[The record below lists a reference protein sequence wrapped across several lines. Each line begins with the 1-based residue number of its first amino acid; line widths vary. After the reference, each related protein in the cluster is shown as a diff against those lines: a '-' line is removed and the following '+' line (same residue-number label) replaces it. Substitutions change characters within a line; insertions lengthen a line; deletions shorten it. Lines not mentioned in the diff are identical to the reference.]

1 MSARFCALV
10 EMTVFARLARTSHHN
25 VLGALSMDDHSDLMP
40 ILLPKARCDLGS
52 YINSDT
58 HGLGDKLRLVVDLAR
73 GVQHMHSMGL
83 VHRDIKPGNVLVFES
98 EEHGLHAKLAD
109 FGFTAEIGERC
120 PGGMGTSGAMAF
132 ETMSADPVLG
142 APAQDVVSVAVV
154 LLMVCLKRE
163 RRCSNLFT
171 QQELRTAD
179 ETARLEVLMERA
191 RLGQDV
197 SHETKL
203 LEFEVSRRTMA

>member
-1 MSARFCALV
+1 
-10 EMTVFARLARTSHHN
+10 
-25 VLGALSMDDHSDLMP
+25 
-40 ILLPKARCDLGS
+40 
-52 YINSDT
+52 
-58 HGLGDKLRLVVDLAR
+58 
-73 GVQHMHSMGL
+73 
-83 VHRDIKPGNVLVFES
+83 
-98 EEHGLHAKLAD
+98 
-109 FGFTAEIGERC
+109 
-120 PGGMGTSGAMAF
+120 MGTSGAMAF

-203 LEFEVSRRTMA
+203 LEFEVSRRTMADGSFMAWLSPDKLDLTLESSDKLVGVLPSLLAVDPESREDMDFLVQFTSHLAEVNKSSEQPVQEPGRGG